1 MPQAEVTMDA
11 RKVNERLLAY
21 GLTKHYRNIFQI
33 TRLDHAITIYRTLS
47 RRRISNT
54 SASSGGRFHAPRHGG
69 ALRQLNGVR
78 AAHP

>member
-54 SASSGGRFHAPRHGG
+54 SASSGGRLPR
-69 ALRQLNGVR
+69 
-78 AAHP
+78 PSP